1 MKAITHLSLTTIFL
15 LLFLLV
21 TGAMTNVPA
30 QVNEPITGT
39 QSALAISYPEGPS
52 LSVKF
57 KGTERLPKASG
68 EAKVQRKKGVTEI
81 EIELDEMKPAA
92 YFGGD
97 YATYVLWVAS
107 PEGHTDNVGEFILQG
122 NRGKLNVSTPLE
134 TFGLFVT
141 AEPHFLVSVPSR
153 FVVMENTRPTN
164 HITGQMLDIANIK
177 YRGFD
182 GIYRAS
188 QDTLVN
194 EPEAK
199 GETRS
204 DVRQAK
210 VALMLAERADAQQF
224 APEEYALASA
234 SWKKTAEAAEAR
246 VDKKVLM
253 SYGHETVRL
262 AVAAEQRAKR
272 IISA

>member
-92 YFGGD
+92 YRH
-97 YATYVLWVAS
+97 
-107 PEGHTDNVGEFILQG
+107 P
-122 NRGKLNVSTPLE
+122 P
-134 TFGLFVT
+134 
-141 AEPHFLVSVPSR
+141 
-153 FVVMENTRPTN
+153 
-164 HITGQMLDIANIK
+164 
-177 YRGFD
+177 
-182 GIYRAS
+182 
-188 QDTLVN
+188 
-194 EPEAK
+194 
-199 GETRS
+199 
-204 DVRQAK
+204 
-210 VALMLAERADAQQF
+210 
-224 APEEYALASA
+224 
-234 SWKKTAEAAEAR
+234 
-246 VDKKVLM
+246 
-253 SYGHETVRL
+253 
-262 AVAAEQRAKR
+262 
-272 IISA
+272 